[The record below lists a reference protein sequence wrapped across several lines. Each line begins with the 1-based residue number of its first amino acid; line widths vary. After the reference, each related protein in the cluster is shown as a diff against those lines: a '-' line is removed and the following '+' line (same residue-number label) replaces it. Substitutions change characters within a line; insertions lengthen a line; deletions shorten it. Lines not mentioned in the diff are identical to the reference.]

1 MSNFGTGLSSNNQLY
16 VENLPTKLVDFMV
29 QKISNNIKNNL
40 AISIARLPLIGSQKE
55 GFYYSNS
62 DDTDFDQF
70 PVTDPKTSGKL
81 RRLEPCSITNSH
93 FLLKSTLFPKSQSKY
108 IDAFLIRDLINKLEY
123 SVATELLDITSIFQ
137 SVISNDLTIN
147 SIFLSNYTG
156 TSRNESWLNWNK
168 AWGLFMERGSLFYET
183 LSDEA
188 YKSSTS
194 GVNTCSFRSYFY
206 IGRNEEPLK
215 LDTAY
220 ISQSIYSSN
229 TLPAITQFSINN
241 VSSNLLRNIRIPE
254 QGNQYQPNTD
264 IVLSISGSKVDQV
277 QNAYLSNVLYN

>member
-1 MSNFGTGLSSNNQLY
+1 

-29 QKISNNIKNNL
+29 QKISDNIKNNL

-62 DDTDFDQF
+62 DNTDFDQF

-81 RRLEPCSITNSH
+81 RRLEPCSITNNH
-93 FLLKSTLFPKSQSKY
+93 FLFKSTLFPKSGSKY
-108 IDAFLIRDLINKLEY
+108 IDFFLIRDLSNKLEY

-137 SVISNDLTIN
+137 SLLSNDLTIN
-147 SIFLSNYTG
+147 SIFMSNYTG
-156 TSRNESWLNWNK
+156 SSRNESWLNFNSV
-168 AWGLFMERGSLFYET
+168 WGTFMERGSLFYEC

-188 YKSSTS
+188 YKSTS
-194 GVNTCSFRSYFY
+194 DKVNTCSFRSYFY
-206 IGRNEEPLK
+206 IGRDEEPLK

-220 ISQSIYSSN
+220 ISQSVYSSN
-229 TLPAITQFSINN
+229 TLPAITQFTINN
-241 VSSNLLRNIRIPE
+241 ISTNLLRNIRIPE
-254 QGNQYQPNTD
+254 QGNKYKPNTD
-264 IVLSISGSKVDQV
+264 IVLSISGSKVAQV